1 MSQIV
6 HIFRKDARQLR
17 LEILATLT
25 VLFLFDIFEP
35 RSWANPS
42 TAMQVEGL
50 VSAALAFL
58 LCISWGILIIRLIQ
72 TDRLPGLNQF
82 WTTRPVEWW
91 KLMAAKG
98 LFLVAF
104 LYAPLILSQMLLLH
118 LAGFAVASNLPLI
131 LLDMVLLSAILVL
144 PLASLA
150 AVTSSFGQTVLALL
164 GALVLLVVFVAVAA
178 GRNLQPRFLSWLQLG
193 ILVAMLSGAVVYQYR
208 WRATRNTIVLCAVT
222 ACLLIFTQ
230 WLLPGSSLA
239 VAGYARPAQG
249 EPVTIAIDASPRPR
263 GNPYNS
269 EKSTTIL
276 LDLPLAVSGIA
287 PGTSYGLEGQKLHL
301 EGSDGTVWE
310 SHWENAN
317 AVFGQTVFSG
327 SGNPSTVISIP
338 RRVYDRLRGGDVSM
352 RLEFAVAQYRDLPV
366 FQTILASKREMV
378 PGLGS
383 CAYSEEYGMIDCR
396 SVFGPPS
403 RFAISTFWDYLPD
416 AAAQPN
422 SRPAHGYIGLA
433 SPLEWRMIPGI
444 SPVTVTEADFDAR
457 SETRAGLLL
466 GAPVS
471 YAGKR
476 IVRRLQMQTP
486 AATVSLKDLAGL

>member
-1 MSQIV
+1 MNQIV

-17 LEILATLT
+17 LEILATLAVM
-25 VLFLFDIFEP
+25 VLFNIFEP
-35 RSWANPS
+35 RSWNDIGVQ
-42 TAMQVEGL
+42 TLEGTT
-50 VSAALAFL
+50 SMAFSIL
-58 LCISWGILIIRLIQ
+58 LCIAWGILIIRLIQ
-72 TDRLPGLNQF
+72 TDRLPGMNQF

-91 KLMAAKG
+91 KLLAAKG

-118 LAGFAVASNLPLI
+118 LAGFAVVSNLHLI
-131 LLDMVLLSAILVL
+131 LLDMLLLSALLVL

-239 VAGYARPAQG
+239 VVGYVRPVQG